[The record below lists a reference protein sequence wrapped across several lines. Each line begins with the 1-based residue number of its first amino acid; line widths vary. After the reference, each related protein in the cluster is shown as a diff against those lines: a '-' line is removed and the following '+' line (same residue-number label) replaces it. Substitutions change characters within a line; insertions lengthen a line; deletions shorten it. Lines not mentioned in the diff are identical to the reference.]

1 MKPSTGWPFTKANT
15 VGSDWMPSWPGI
27 AGWLSVLSL
36 TSLTLPLAALTTFS
50 STGVSCLQGLHQSA
64 QKSTSTGWRFDSS
77 ITSFMNVWVVV
88 SLIRPSSA
96 AEVGACNMVGQV
108 LPGSRLPRR
117 RLEYQCVCNQIV
129 PEPGV
134 CNVIPGSGRHRN
146 RLDPRPVSRGFQEFN
161 KIVARKRGG
170 HGVA

>member
-1 MKPSTGWPFTKANT
+1 MKPSTGWPFTNANT

-27 AGWLSVLSL
+27 AGCLSVFSL

-77 ITSFMNVWVVV
+77 ITSFMNVCVVV

-96 AEVGACNMVGQV
+96 AEVVVGACNMVVQV
-108 LPGSRLPRR
+108 LPGSRL
-117 RLEYQCVCNQIV
+117 LAQD
-129 PEPGV
+129 PE
-134 CNVIPGSGRHRN
+134 ISI
-146 RLDPRPVSRGFQEFN
+146 STT
-161 KIVARKRGG
+161 K
-170 HGVA
+170 